1 MLPWTVKRIHSVD
14 QIAAEAWNA
23 CADPENPFLRH
34 EFFQVLEESGTAC
47 PETGWEPSHLLVLA
61 ENGETLGVAPLF
73 LKTHSEGEFVFDY
86 SWAAAYQRVGG
97 AYYPKLQS
105 CVPYTPVP
113 GARWLVGRHLERSVS
128 RNVVDWLRQAE
139 LKLAESLRVSSLH
152 VTFCSAA
159 EYADAQAQNLW
170 LPRLGVQFH
179 FENPGYADF
188 QDFLS
193 TLSARKRKA
202 VLKERREALSSGV
215 EIEIRSGAD
224 LSEEHMET
232 LYRCYRDTC
241 SRKWGRAALTRQ
253 FFYGLR
259 ERMADSVVLMLA
271 RKNGRHIAAALNLQ
285 GRGVLYGRNWGCL
298 EDVPYLHFELCYYQA
313 IQYAIDHKLRRVE
326 AGAQGFHKVARGY
339 LPRLTYSLHWIAEPA
354 FRQLL
359 SQVLSEERAEIEAQR
374 EAIELEH
381 SPYKQG
387 PGRAV

>member
-23 CADPENPFLRH
+23 CVDPENPFLRH
-34 EFFQVLEESGTAC
+34 EFFRVLEESGTAC
-47 PETGWEPSHLLVLA
+47 PETGWEPSHLLVQA
-61 ENGETLGVAPLF
+61 ENGDTLGVAPLF
-73 LKTHSEGEFVFDY
+73 VKTHSEGEFVFDY
-86 SWAAAYQRVGG
+86 GWAAAYQRVGG

-113 GARWLVGRHLERSVS
+113 GPRWLVQRSLDRAS
-128 RNVVDWLRQAE
+128 AQNVVDWLRQAE
-139 LKLAESLRVSSLH
+139 LKLAESLGVSSLH
-152 VTFCSAA
+152 VTFCTAA
-159 EYADAQAQNLW
+159 EYGYAQLRGEW

-188 QDFLS
+188 NDFVA

-215 EIEIRSGAD
+215 RIEIRSGSD
-224 LSEEHMET
+224 LREEHMET

-241 SRKWGRAALTRQ
+241 SRKWGRAALTRE

-259 ERMADSVVLMLA
+259 ERMAESVVLMLA
-271 RKNGRHIAAALNLQ
+271 QREGRYIAAALNLQ

-359 SQVLSEERAEIEAQR
+359 AQVLAEERAEIEAQR
-374 EAIELEH
+374 EAIALEH
-381 SPYKQG
+381 SPYKKPSG
-387 PGRAV
+387 LPV